1 MNRQLFVAALLAS
14 AAAPSFASN
23 FYLLAD
29 AGQSKFS
36 IDVEEATVSRTE
48 TVLSLGVGYNLNS
61 TFALELAYRNL
72 GELDGREEFYYD
84 NGNYGVVTDTTE
96 ISSLQLSVIGSLP
109 LSEKVAI
116 YGRLG
121 IADLKVK
128 NTEKAVGSFDGER
141 FQGTESS
148 SVSKNRALV
157 GVGLNYALGSAFAL
171 RAEYSQYAEWDD
183 LTISTTTIGLTYK
196 F

>member
-1 MNRQLFVAALLAS
+1 L
-14 AAAPSFASN
+14 
-23 FYLLAD
+23 
-29 AGQSKFS
+29 
-36 IDVEEATVSRTE
+36 TE
-48 TVLSLGVGYNLNS
+48 TAEV
-61 TFALELAYRNL
+61 
-72 GELDGREEFYYD
+72 
-84 NGNYGVVTDTTE
+84 
-96 ISSLQLSVIGSLP
+96 SSLQLSVVGSLP

-121 IADLKVK
+121 VADLKIK
-128 NTEKAVGSFDGER
+128 STEKAVGSFDGER
-141 FQGTESS
+141 FQETESS

-171 RAEYSQYAEWDD
+171 RAEYTQYAEWED